1 MDDNGA
7 SLSLSSSSSMML
19 IPLPLLTPDYH
30 GGDSSL
36 HRQLA
41 VLPPTTATATALFS
55 STASQ
60 FKLPPG
66 WAVKKVLRSDGS
78 RVDKYYYELGTRQK
92 FRSLKAVERYLTGVE
107 YTPSRKTY
115 KLRNHFVSSGSRKMI
130 ISGGMLLRLDEEEF
144 DNHQL
149 AVVAPTTAAATSPF
163 ILPDGWVVEE
173 VPRSR
178 NGKTDKYYYE
188 PGTGRQFRSLIA
200 VERYLEEM
208 GDENAPLSHVFKLG
222 CHVRNSGPRKKICR
236 EEVKTSTFD
245 SDIPP
250 AKVNWVLAD
259 SGGDT
264 WNAFMGESVVP
275 ESIKQQWANRFMLS
289 INDNNFAAPN
299 FEW

>member
-36 HRQLA
+36 NRQLA
-41 VLPPTTATATALFS
+41 VLPPTTATALFS

-78 RVDKYYYELGTRQK
+78 RVDK
-92 FRSLKAVERYLTGVE
+92 
-107 YTPSRKTY
+107 
-115 KLRNHFVSSGSRKMI
+115 
-130 ISGGMLLRLDEEEF
+130 LLRLDEEEF

-188 PGTGRQFRSLIA
+188 PGTGRQFRSLVA

-222 CHVRNSGPRKKICR
+222 CHVKNSGPRKKICR

-275 ESIKQQWANRFMLS
+275 ESVTQQWANRFMLS